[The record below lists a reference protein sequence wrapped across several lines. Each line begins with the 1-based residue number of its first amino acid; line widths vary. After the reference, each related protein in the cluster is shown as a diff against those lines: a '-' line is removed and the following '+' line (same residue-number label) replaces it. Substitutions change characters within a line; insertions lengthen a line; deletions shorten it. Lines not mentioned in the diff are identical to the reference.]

1 MAPQGGHEY
10 HPVSR
15 LLALPVPVVRW
26 RVVKGA
32 QLFQADVHGIAADE
46 AACAGSS
53 ASGDA
58 GRATLVGSSWVMREL
73 QARIDRVAT
82 SDATVLIEGETGT
95 GKELVARALHDR
107 SARARGPFITVDCGS
122 LAQTLLEA
130 ELFGHARG
138 AFTDA
143 HAARPGAIEAAQGGT
158 VFLDEIGELPLDMQP
173 RLLRVLEARAVKRIG
188 ENQYRPV
195 DVRFVFATHRNLG
208 KLVAAHGFRE
218 DLFFRLA
225 VLRLRVPPLRERRQ
239 DIPAL
244 VERLLPPGARHLLTP
259 ALLDELASRAWTGN
273 VRELR
278 NVLERLAVLGPRE
291 GLVGEE
297 QRTPITRVELEPDA
311 PADEIPPVSLG
322 GSDAVAEVMAA
333 LPAEWASLPYT
344 KFRACALENLQRAY
358 VAQLLARHHRRITA
372 AAAAAEIDRTHL
384 HRLIRRYGL

>member
-1 MAPQGGHEY
+1 VLH
-10 HPVSR
+10 
-15 LLALPVPVVRW
+15 
-26 RVVKGA
+26 
-32 QLFQADVHGIAADE
+32 ADVQGVAADE
-46 AACAGSS
+46 APCTGSGS
-53 ASGDA
+53 GGDA

-244 VERLLPPGARHLLTP
+244 VERLLPPAARHLLTP

-291 GLVGEE
+291 GLVVEE

-311 PADEIPPVSLG
+311 PTDESPSAPLA
-322 GSDAVAEVMAA
+322 GSDATAELMAA
-333 LPAEWASLPYT
+333 LPAEWSSLPYT